1 MRCFLIYADDW
12 LSSHAISRMDAD
24 EERGYFRLLMR
35 CGSEIDGGLPANERE
50 LAKTSLLGIQ
60 WFRPTKNEECRFSE
74 TETSGQKLL
83 ACLVTLDDGQ
93 LVNALTREPVQVDPR
108 IDVSQLREGRFYN
121 LRFLREFQYQQE
133 VARKRS
139 SAGRLG
145 VATKRKLREEQT
157 ALEVPEI
164 PLAAETVI
172 DVETV
177 ESPIPPASNHEEP
190 KTAPAPAENKHLLKN
205 FKQMDKQTY
214 KQKTSNDVW
223 VSVYGFKNQEI
234 SDLLSGK
241 REIDLDNP
249 VQTPY
254 PTRDLFLPELLR
266 AASDAGI
273 GFSGEDLR
281 NWIGK
286 RWAAI
291 GFEERQFAV
300 KTLVDSHANGDYD
313 RVRPLLKN
321 YVLEKHYDRRSV
333 TRIDPKRRTAS
344 TDNRAAVTAL
354 YPKTVVT
361 AEQLAAMQEAS

>member
-1 MRCFLIYADDW
+1 
-12 LSSHAISRMDAD
+12 
-24 EERGYFRLLMR
+24 MR
-35 CGSEIDGGLPANERE
+35 CGSEIDGGLPMNERE
-50 LAKTSLLGIQ
+50 LARTSLLGLQ
-60 WFRPTKNEECRFSE
+60 WFKPTKNEECRFSE

-83 ACLVTLDDGQ
+83 ACFITLVDGQ
-93 LVNALTREPVQVDPR
+93 VVNAFTKEPVKLDPR
-108 IDVSQLREGRFYN
+108 IDASKLREGRFYN
-121 LRFLREFQYQQE
+121 QRFLREFQYQQE

-139 SAGRLG
+139 AAGKIG
-145 VATKRKLREEQT
+145 AASKRKLREEQT
-157 ALEVPEI
+157 ASEVPEI

-177 ESPIPPASNHEEP
+177 ESPVPPVSNHNEP
-190 KTAPAPAENKHLLKN
+190 KTTPPPAENKHLLLDC
-205 FKQMDKQTY
+205 KQMDKQTY

-241 REIDLDNP
+241 REIDLDAP
-249 VQTPY
+249 IQTPY
-254 PTRDLFLPELLR
+254 PNRDLFLPELLR

-273 GFSGEDLR
+273 GFSAEDLR

-286 RWAAI
+286 RWAAL

-300 KTLVDSHANGDYD
+300 KNLVDSHANGDYD

-321 YVLEKHYDRRSV
+321 YVMEKHYDRRSV
-333 TRIDPKRRTAS
+333 TRIDPKRRTAP
-344 TDNRAAVTAL
+344 TDNRAAVTAF